1 MRAALSRRQSSR
13 RERPSASW
21 LADYEYGER
30 LRTQGDEVTMKVN
43 AEIGVLRRVTTA
55 RMPTKWGMFDAAGF
69 ERQAAN
75 DIQRVDTAVAIVM
88 GDLRGEAPLLRI
100 HSQCFTGE
108 GLGSLRC
115 DCSDQLSMAM
125 QTIAAEG
132 QGLVIYEY
140 QEGRGIGLMA
150 KLHAYE
156 LQDSGIDTVEANHV
170 LGFRADCRD
179 YSLPVAILRELG
191 VHRVRLL
198 TNNPAKARALTDAG
212 IEVVA
217 RIPCEAKANAYSL
230 PYLRTKKE
238 KMDHALSL
246 PSCDGMGQSKDQR
259 TAEARRN
266 STRVAFAN
274 ISI

>member
-1 MRAALSRRQSSR
+1 M
-13 RERPSASW
+13 SATD
-21 LADYEYGER
+21 LP
-30 LRTQGDEVTMKVN
+30 GDEVTMKVN
-43 AEIGVLRRVTTA
+43 AEIGTLCRVATA
-55 RMPTKWGMFDAAGF
+55 RMPTEWGMFNAAGF
-69 ERQAAN
+69 ERATNGIAQ
-75 DIQRVDTAVAIVM
+75 IDTALALMM
-88 GDLRGEAPLLRI
+88 GDLRGEAPLLRV

-125 QTIAAEG
+125 QNIAAEG
-132 QGLVIYEY
+132 RGLVIYEY

-150 KLHAYE
+150 KLKAYE

-217 RIPCEAKANAYSL
+217 RIPCEAKVTPYSL
-230 PYLRTKKE
+230 PYLRAKKE
-238 KMDHALSL
+238 KMGHALSL

>member
-1 MRAALSRRQSSR
+1 
-13 RERPSASW
+13 
-21 LADYEYGER
+21 
-30 LRTQGDEVTMKVN
+30 MKVD

-55 RMPTKWGMFDAAGF
+55 RMPTRWGMFDAAGF

-75 DIQRVDTAVAIVM
+75 DFQRVDTALAIVM
-88 GDLRGEAPLLRI
+88 GDLRREAPLLRI

-125 QTIAAEG
+125 QAIAAEG
-132 QGLVIYEY
+132 RGLVLYEY

-150 KLHAYE
+150 KLRAYE
-156 LQDSGIDTVEANHV
+156 LQDIGVDTVEANHA

-198 TNNPAKARALTDAG
+198 TNNPAKARALTGAG

-217 RIPCEAKANAYSL
+217 RIPCEATASPYSL

-246 PSCDGMGQSKDQR
+246 PCCDGTSQSKDLR
-259 TAEARRN
+259 AVEAYRKP
-266 STRVAFAN
+266 TRVACAGT
-274 ISI
+274 

>member
-1 MRAALSRRQSSR
+1 MK
-13 RERPSASW
+13 SAVETGI
-21 LADYEYGER
+21 LC
-30 LRTQGDEVTMKVN
+30 
-43 AEIGVLRRVTTA
+43 RVATA

-69 ERQAAN
+69 ERAAN
-75 DIQRVDTAVAIVM
+75 GNAQIDTALALIM

-125 QTIAAEG
+125 RAIAAEG
-132 QGLVIYEY
+132 RGLVIYEY

-150 KLHAYE
+150 KLQAYE

-179 YSLPVAILRELG
+179 YSLPVAILSELG
-191 VHRVRLL
+191 VKRIRLL
-198 TNNPAKARALTDAG
+198 TNNPAKARALAG
-212 IEVVA
+212 LF
-217 RIPCEAKANAYSL
+217 EAKANTYSL

-238 KMDHALSL
+238 KMDHALKL
-246 PSCDGMGQSKDQR
+246 LYCDGAGQQKDLR
-259 TAEARRN
+259 AVEAQQNPARLAC
-266 STRVAFAN
+266 TE
-274 ISI
+274 I

>member
-1 MRAALSRRQSSR
+1 MQTA
-13 RERPSASW
+13 E
-21 LADYEYGER
+21 
-30 LRTQGDEVTMKVN
+30 
-43 AEIGVLRRVTTA
+43 EIGTLCRVATA
-55 RMPTKWGMFDAAGF
+55 RMPTKWGTFNAAAF
-69 ERQAAN
+69 ARAAN
-75 DIQRVDTAVAIVM
+75 GIAQIDTALALIM
-88 GDLRGEAPLLRI
+88 GDLNGEAPLLRI

-115 DCSDQLSMAM
+115 DCSEQLSMAM
-125 QTIAAEG
+125 RAIAAEG
-132 QGLVIYEY
+132 SGLVIYEY

-150 KLHAYE
+150 KLQAYE

-191 VHRVRLL
+191 VNSVRLL

-230 PYLRTKKE
+230 PYLLTKKE

-246 PSCDGMGQSKDQR
+246 PHQEGTGQIKDLR
-259 TAEARRN
+259 ALEAENPHALHWN
-266 STRVAFAN
+266 
-274 ISI
+274 

>member
-1 MRAALSRRQSSR
+1 
-13 RERPSASW
+13 
-21 LADYEYGER
+21 
-30 LRTQGDEVTMKVN
+30 MKTA
-43 AEIGVLRRVTTA
+43 AEIGILRRVATA
-55 RMPTKWGMFDAAGF
+55 RMPTKWGMFNAAGF
-69 ERQAAN
+69 ERPAN
-75 DIQRVDTAVAIVM
+75 GNAQIDTALALIM

-125 QTIAAEG
+125 RAIAAEG
-132 QGLVIYEY
+132 RGLVIYEY

-150 KLHAYE
+150 KLQAYE
-156 LQDSGIDTVEANHV
+156 LQDSGIDTMEANHV

-198 TNNPAKARALTDAG
+198 TNNPAKARALSEAG
-212 IEVVA
+212 IDVVA
-217 RIPCEAKANAYSL
+217 RIPCEAKANLYSL

-238 KMDHALSL
+238 KMDHALRL
-246 PSCDGMGQSKDQR
+246 IDCDGTGQSNHLPAVEAHR
-259 TAEARRN
+259 NRNRLAHAE
-266 STRVAFAN
+266 FF
-274 ISI
+274 

>member
-1 MRAALSRRQSSR
+1 MSAAEQ
-13 RERPSASW
+13 
-21 LADYEYGER
+21 
-30 LRTQGDEVTMKVN
+30 
-43 AEIGVLRRVTTA
+43 IGILCRVATA
-55 RMPTKWGMFDAAGF
+55 RMPTKWGMFNAAGF
-69 ERQAAN
+69 ERAAN
-75 DIQRVDTAVAIVM
+75 GSAQIDTALAMIM
-88 GDLRGEAPLLRI
+88 GDLGGEAPLLRI

-115 DCSDQLSMAM
+115 DCSDQLATAM
-125 QTIAAEG
+125 HAIAAQG
-132 QGLVIYEY
+132 RGLVIYEY

-150 KLHAYE
+150 KLKAYE

-217 RIPCEAKANAYSL
+217 RIPCEAKANPHSL

-238 KMDHALSL
+238 KMEHALSL
-246 PSCDGMGQSKDQR
+246 PYCDDTGHSKELRAVEAHQNLTR
-259 TAEARRN
+259 LAYAE
-266 STRVAFAN
+266 
-274 ISI
+274 I